1 MGQFVT
7 IPFDYD
13 DLPSEERLQVVPI
26 CVSGRT
32 GGNTLSRGNGL
43 NKALRRFTGTS

>member
-13 DLPSEERLQVVPI
+13 DLPSEERDRVVRTA
-26 CVSGRT
+26 SQSST
-32 GGNTLSRGNGL
+32 GGQNRFHGNGL
-43 NKALRRFTGTS
+43 NKALRRSTATS